1 MSRAAR
7 NHYAPL
13 SPRHVR
19 VSFACAGSDPTRG
32 VAVGPCRLRGPA
44 LHGNCRGRRSRLRH
58 YTGSAGV
65 LWSRGPCPGRCRDPR
80 RCRDVLGRTTGEY
93 PRPVAARSDGS
104 ISGVA
109 HEWTSPQ
116 GRREGLRPNTTGDPW
131 PGSYASDRTRPVVSD
146 HRDRRRIEQRPVAVD
161 AVAQGARDVLVR
173 DAQSDRA
180 DLV

>member
-1 MSRAAR
+1 MALAAFADLR
-7 NHYAPL
+7 CMETVGGGGADFDTTPAPQAF
-13 SPRHVR
+13 SGPGARVR
-19 VSFACAGSDPTRG
+19 GGVETPG
-32 VAVGPCRLRGPA
+32 VAATCSDEQPVSIP
-44 LHGNCRGRRSRLRH
+44 
-58 YTGSAGV
+58 V
-65 LWSRGPCPGRCRDPR
+65 
-80 RCRDVLGRTTGEY
+80 
-93 PRPVAARSDGS
+93 PVAARSDGS

-131 PGSYASDRTRPVVSD
+131 PGRYASDRTRPVVSD

-173 DAQSDRA
+173 DAQPDRA